1 MKKNNSTTS
10 GLLWSFSE
18 RFGAQLIS
26 LIVSLILARL
36 LMPSDYGIVVTV
48 SIFINIANAF
58 VTGGFGNS
66 LIQKKDADDLD
77 FSTIFWFNIL
87 FSLLIYAGVFV
98 LSPFVESFYEQ
109 EGLAFVMQILGIR
122 LIFTGVNSVQ
132 RAYVARKMEFKKF
145 FFATLAG
152 TVISAV
158 IGILMAIKGYG
169 VWALVTQYLIN
180 TTVDTIVLFA
190 VNKWRPKFIFSF
202 QRLKQLLSYGWKL
215 LISSVLS
222 AIYVELN
229 EFVIGKVYSTDDL
242 AFYNKGKQIPSLIST
257 NVISAIETVLFPSMS
272 MIQDEKSRLKEKTRK
287 SIQFSTFFI
296 FPMLFG
302 LAAVANTFIVVILTE
317 KWAYA
322 VPYMMLACIS
332 FMLNPIGMANLQ
344 AYKAMGKSG
353 LYLGLDIAKKMIG
366 IIALIVCLRYG
377 VLAIAIGVVVGNFIG
392 FFLNIIPNRKYLN
405 YGLFEQIK
413 DILPTFI
420 IALLMFI
427 IVYMENYIPI
437 NNILLLLI
445 QIITGVTVYCLLAIF
460 TRNKTLFEVRNL
472 IRGVKKQ
479 NEQI

>member
-1 MKKNNSTTS
+1 MKNNSTLS
-10 GLLWSFSE
+10 GLIWSFAE

-26 LIVSLILARL
+26 LIVSLVLARI

-48 SIFINIANAF
+48 SIFINVANAF

-66 LIQKKDADDLD
+66 LIQKKDADELD
-77 FSTIFWFNIL
+77 FSTIFWFNIV
-87 FSLLIYAGVFV
+87 FSFFVYAVVF
-98 LSPFVESFYEQ
+98 LSSPFAEQFYEQ
-109 EGLAFVMQILGIR
+109 EGLALVMQILGIR
-122 LIFTGVNSVQ
+122 LLFTGVNSVQ
-132 RAYVARKMEFKKF
+132 RAYVARRMEFKKF

-158 IGILMAIKGYG
+158 IGIWMAVKGFG
-169 VWALVTQYLIN
+169 VWALVAQYLIN

-190 VNKWRPKFIFSF
+190 VNRWRPKFIFSF

-272 MIQDEKSRLKEKTRK
+272 MIQDEKVRLKEKTRK

-302 LAAVANTFIVVILTE
+302 LAAIANTFILVVLTD
-317 KWAYA
+317 KWASA
-322 VPYMMLACIS
+322 VPFMMLACIS

-353 LYLGLDIAKKMIG
+353 LYLGLDISKKIIG
-366 IIALIVCLRYG
+366 IAALIVCLRHG

-413 DILPTFI
+413 DILPTFL
-420 IALLMFI
+420 IALVMFF
-427 IVYMENYIPI
+427 IVYAENYIPI
-437 NNILLLLI
+437 NGILLLLT
-445 QIITGVTVYCLLAIF
+445 QIITGASVYCLLAF
-460 TRNKTLFEVRNL
+460 LTRNKTLFEVKTL
-472 IRGVKKQ
+472 IRGLKKR